1 MKFSR
6 QTTLRSQATVTGV
19 GVHSGLPVNLTIG
32 PASVDAGF
40 IFVRSGLD
48 GGDRE
53 VRATPEAVIATEFQ
67 TVLGDAEGPL
77 VSTAEH
83 VLAALRGMGVDNA
96 TIEVDGP
103 EVPIMDGSAAPFV
116 TAIEQAGMVT
126 QSAPRRFI
134 QVLKPVQVALGDSYG
149 ELRPYADGFR
159 VEVEIDFAN
168 PVIGQQNFSLELSAE
183 GFRREVARARTFGCM
198 NDVAQLWSAGF
209 ALGAS
214 FENSVVFDEERL
226 LNPEGLRFADECARH
241 KVLDVIGDL
250 ALAGLPLLGA
260 FRSVRGGHKV
270 NHAVLTALMADRTAW
285 RIVEGETARRGRNL
299 PVEAGSRVVGGMI
312 APAYGPD
319 RS

>member
-1 MKFSR
+1 
-6 QTTLRSQATVTGV
+6 
-19 GVHSGLPVNLTIG
+19 
-32 PASVDAGF
+32 
-40 IFVRSGLD
+40 
-48 GGDRE
+48 
-53 VRATPEAVIATEFQ
+53 VIATEFQ

-116 TAIEQAGMVT
+116 TAIEQAGIVT

-134 QVLKPVQVALGDSYG
+134 QVLKPVQVAIGDSFG
-149 ELRPYADGFR
+149 ELRPYANGFR
-159 VEVEIDFAN
+159 VEVEIDFTN
-168 PVIGQQNFSLELSAE
+168 PVIGQQEFSLELSAE

-198 NDVAQLWSAGF
+198 NDVARLWSAGF

-270 NHAVLTALMADRTAW
+270 NYAVLTALMADRTAW
-285 RIVEGETARRGRNL
+285 RIVEGETARRTRNA
-299 PVEAGSRVVGGMI
+299 PVEAGSRVAGGMI